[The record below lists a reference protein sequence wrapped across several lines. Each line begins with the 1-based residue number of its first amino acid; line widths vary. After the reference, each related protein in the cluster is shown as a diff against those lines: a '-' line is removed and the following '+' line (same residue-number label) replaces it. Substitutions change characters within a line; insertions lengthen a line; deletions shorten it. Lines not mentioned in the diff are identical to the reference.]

1 MAERRGEFKGR
12 LSRVP
17 RAQEFIDAYQGW
29 AGEGMEMGAQPMPGE
44 YTKMLKGYGDED
56 EQKKFLGMFL
66 EQALRD
72 RYKEFYPGAAPVG
85 DPLITEAEGLSGK
98 GYEY

>member
-12 LSRVP
+12 LAQVP

-29 AGEGMEMGAQPMPGE
+29 AGEGMQMGSQPMPDE
-44 YTKMLKGYGDED
+44 YIKMLKGYGDED

-72 RYKEFYPGAAPVG
+72 RYKEFYPGAAPAG
-85 DPLITEAEGLSGK
+85 DPLLDEAKTLSGR
-98 GYEY
+98 

>member
-12 LSRVP
+12 LARVP
-17 RAQEFIDAYQGW
+17 RAQEFIDDYQGW
-29 AGEGMEMGAQPMPGE
+29 AGKGMQMGSQPMPGE
-44 YTKMLKGYGDED
+44 YTKLLSGYGDED
-56 EQKKFLGMFL
+56 EQQEFLRMFL

-85 DPLITEAEGLSGK
+85 DPMVSEAQGLVGK
-98 GYEY
+98 SYGY